1 MLFQTDLKTLRG
13 ALKRASRLYSRRGDA
28 IVTLLAHPGT
38 LTICATPSSDLERSE
53 VVGALGLG
61 SGAWHADARALLVA
75 LETLGDGSATF
86 TGLDHVDGPAGRSA
100 RVTLYPGE
108 GPAFAP
114 RGVEVPEAVGDL
126 AAFAGALSRV
136 SYSMSRD
143 ECRVNLYGAE
153 IRQTEEG
160 LRWSATDGHRLA
172 METVPWA
179 LPLGLPER
187 GAFLGRAAVEEIGR
201 TLREGRKAGKVALG
215 VSASGWLVAR
225 ASAVTIWAKP
235 LSIIPTPYS
244 EVIPTSEEAS
254 IELDPA
260 EALGVVKGFA
270 SAKVECVVLEVGE
283 GAARIRSEIREGTE
297 PDAQAPISATA
308 TKPTAIGV
316 NPRYLVDLLEHGPRL
331 PGGRMALEV
340 SCPLDPIVARGPDAV
355 HGVMPC
361 RLGEGDPAHPKNR
374 K

>member
-1 MLFQTDLKTLRG
+1 MLFQVDLKTLRG
-13 ALKRASRLYSRRGDA
+13 ALKRAARLYSRRGDA

-53 VVGALGLG
+53 EIGALGPG
-61 SGAWHADARALLVA
+61 SGAWHADARALLVS
-75 LETLGDGSATF
+75 LETLGDGPATF
-86 TGLDHVDGPAGRSA
+86 VRLDHVDGPAGRSA
-100 RVTLYPGE
+100 RVHLYPGE

-114 RGVEVPEAVGDL
+114 RGAEVSEVVGDL

-136 SYSMSRD
+136 AYAVSRD
-143 ECRVNLYGAE
+143 VCRVNFYGAE

-172 METVPWA
+172 METIPWS
-179 LPLGLPER
+179 LQTGLPER

-201 TLREGRKAGKVALG
+201 ALREGRKAGKVALG
-215 VSASGWLVAR
+215 VSASGWLGVR
-225 ASAVTIWAKP
+225 AGAVTIWAKP
-235 LSIIPTPYS
+235 LAVTPPPYS
-244 EVIPTSEEAS
+244 AVIPTSAEAS

-260 EALGVVKGFA
+260 EALGATKGFA
-270 SAKVECVVLEVGE
+270 SARADCVVLEVGE
-283 GAARIRSEIREGTE
+283 GVARIRSEIREGTE
-297 PDAQAPISATA
+297 PDAQAPLRATA

-316 NPRYLVDLLEHGPRL
+316 TPRYLVDLLEHGPRL
-331 PGGRMALEV
+331 PDGRMVLEV
-340 SCPLDPIVARGPDAV
+340 SGPVAPIAVRGPSAV

-361 RLGEGDPAHPKNR
+361 TPGKSDPAHPKNR